1 MKRVYFFTILFMM
14 SLLMGI
20 VSCEPYEVEQLV
32 DKNIPEGETTLSAKV
47 TFNSFK
53 DALIGS
59 TKSAGDAIRQI
70 EGLALLVYDKEGK
83 FLQSQYFSANQLAI
97 EDVERNP
104 SDTGEKQE
112 DGTTDRNNAEST
124 TPQATFNFTIPYG
137 IYSIYVV
144 ANMGDIANDN
154 NYKDQVQTIEGL
166 RNISF
171 NWVQDKTENPT
182 NISRN
187 NQMFGYFTAGASNT
201 NGEQITINKEGLE
214 LHAWLKRAVS
224 KVTVAFNG
232 EGLNENI
239 RVTVKSVQIKDIPVS
254 CLLDADNIPDAD
266 NEILANGEIISYAD
280 AQGEFPVI
288 TKGGVI
294 FGANHYQGWREAD
307 GSTFKDFDPKGE
319 NGASHLE
326 SSPALYFYENL
337 QGIAESG
344 STADKSLNKLEYT
357 QKGKKYGTY
366 IEVKGYYENQNMG
379 SVTSG
384 EIIYRFMLGKNVT
397 TNYDAERNHHYKVT
411 LCFKNDA
418 NDVDWRIEYNENTGI
433 YVPNPYYISYL
444 YNQSTQLPMKVVI
457 PEDDQIASIKAEI
470 IENNWEPSGDVTY
483 LDTYYG
489 NNSDTKDIYKAT
501 GEGGA
506 EVIGKTTEGN
516 TDAEWIGFLS
526 LVDEAVVMNGVNSTE
541 HNISLEHGLTTFTKY
556 LDDQVGYPYLH
567 WTGNCNCPNP
577 AHLGLKEDYYENAQE
592 YGFTGYE
599 TTGTNTISASFQI
612 PFYTRTKQL
621 FRVTGF
627 VGNNPYYTH
636 DREAK
641 VQIVVKTKNG
651 NEYSNVVKIIQVR
664 RLINPTGIWRSHNNA
679 ESFNVTLMNMSLE
692 AADSG
697 VFSPLI
703 SDGPWT
709 AKVIRGQDWVLLN
722 GKLGNIVTGS
732 TGTSVQFTYKPNGT
746 IGQNEVRCGI
756 IEVYYH
762 NNSCVHR
769 IFVRQGY
776 APYALAN
783 GEAQWYTFNMNTQTS
798 MTASPLDEG
807 SLFRYGKPEYPI
819 SEVNN
824 LDPLFSYAVNPGS
837 NPLAIEGST
846 TPKTWSEIGSL
857 SRTAAFEFSVDNA
870 RLPYLSEYDKLLNYD
885 NGYGVLYGDGATEVA
900 TTSTEAFAYRKHAPI
915 SQDKLKKRGMRGIFV
930 YNESN
935 GGNLFFPIGAV
946 GHGHRKHHNLSGISG
961 QYGILRYATA
971 NVPIESPYRPLLY
984 NLFSQYGAL
993 YWTGGESDGYTG
1005 DAWDINFN
1013 QLDFNEYSYSNAF
1026 ATSYNSDGTSK
1037 GNGKDPN
1044 LGDACYV
1051 RCVVGTR

>member
-1 MKRVYFFTILFMM
+1 M

-70 EGLALLVYDKEGK
+70 EGLALLVYDKDGK

-124 TPQATFNFTIPYG
+124 TPQATFDFTIPYG

-239 RVTVKSVQIKDIPVS
+239 RVTIKSVQIKDIPVS

-266 NEILANGEIISYAD
+266 DEILADGEIISFANEK
-280 AQGEFPVI
+280 GEFPVV
-288 TKGGVI
+288 TKGGVF

-433 YVPNPYYISYL
+433 YVPDPYYISYL
-444 YNQSTQLPMKVVI
+444 YNQSTQLPMKVVL
-457 PEDDQIASIKAEI
+457 PGDDQIASITAEI
-470 IENNWEPSGDVTY
+470 IENNWEPSGDVSV
-483 LDTYYG
+483 LGDNYYG
-489 NNSDTKDIYKAT
+489 NASPTKGYYCAPPVV
-501 GEGGA
+501 GEGDAAQAKYVGYT
-506 EVIGKTTEGN
+506 GKGN
-516 TDAEWIGFLS
+516 TAVEFVGFLS
-526 LVDEAVVMNGVNSTE
+526 LVNEYEVLNGDASDGS
-541 HNISLEHGLTTFTKY
+541 ISVDHGLDDFTDEY
-556 LDDQVGYPYLH
+556 LKSDLPHLH
-567 WTGNCNCPNP
+567 WIGECDCKKP
-577 AHLGLKEDYYENAQE
+577 ANLGFKDDYFANASQ

-599 TTGTNTISASFQI
+599 PTGSNTVSASFSI
-612 PFYTRTKQL
+612 PFYTRVKQI

-641 VQIVVKTKNG
+641 VRITVTTKNAQT
-651 NEYSNVVKIIQVR
+651 YTKDVKIIQVR
-664 RLINPTGIWRSHNNA
+664 RLINPTGIWRAYNND
-679 ESFNVTLMNMSLE
+679 ESFNVTLMNMTLE
-692 AADSG
+692 SIQSG
-697 VFSPLI
+697 SFSPVV

-709 AKVIRGQDWVLLN
+709 AKVIQGQGWVCLN
-722 GKLGNIVTGS
+722 GSSIPGNTVTGS
-732 TGTSVQFTYKPNGT
+732 TGTAVQFSYKPVNKLT
-746 IGQNEVRCGI
+746 DPSQSRFGI

-762 NNSCVHR
+762 DNSCVHR

-776 APYALAN
+776 APTALKDGQA
-783 GEAQWYTFNMNTQTS
+783 EWYSFNMNTQTS
-798 MTASPLDEG
+798 MTSSPLDEG
-807 SLFRYGKPEYPI
+807 SLFRYGKPQYPI
-819 SEVNN
+819 SEANN
-824 LDPLFSYAVNPGS
+824 LNPLFGFTVNPGS
-837 NPLAIEGST
+837 NKFAIEGST
-846 TPKTWSEIGSL
+846 TSMTWAQIGSL
-857 SRTAAFEFSVDNA
+857 TRTSAFEFSVNNA
-870 RLPYLSEYDKLLNYD
+870 RLPYRTEYEQLLNYD
-885 NGYGVLYGDGATEVA
+885 NGYGVLYADGATEVA
-900 TTSTEAFAYRKHAPI
+900 TTSTDAFAYRKHAAI
-915 SQDKLKKRGMRGIFV
+915 DEASLKKRGMRGVFV
-930 YNESN
+930 YNVEN
-935 GGNLFFPIGAV
+935 GRNLFFPIGAV
-946 GHGHRKHHNLSGISG
+946 GYGHRKH
-961 QYGILRYATA
+961 QFAEEAYGMLRYATT
-971 NVPIESPYRPLLY
+971 NVRIKSPYRPLLY
-984 NLFSQYGAL
+984 NLDTQYGAI
-993 YWTGGESDGYTG
+993 YWTAGTTDGYTG
-1005 DAWDINFN
+1005 DGWDINFN
-1013 QLDFNEYSYSNAF
+1013 QLDFNVFTYSNAF
-1026 ATSYNSDGTSK
+1026 AKTTNADGTYK
-1037 GNGKDPN
+1037 DNGVDPN

>member
-1 MKRVYFFTILFMM
+1 M

-70 EGLALLVYDKEGK
+70 EGLALLVYDKDGK

-266 NEILANGEIISYAD
+266 DEILADGEIISFANEK
-280 AQGEFPVI
+280 GEFPVV

-433 YVPNPYYISYL
+433 YVPDPYYISYL

-470 IENNWEPSGDVTY
+470 IENNWEPSGDVSV
-483 LDTYYG
+483 LGDNYYG
-489 NNSDTKDIYKAT
+489 NASPTKGYYCAPPEVNAQAT
-501 GEGGA
+501 YVGYTGQ
-506 EVIGKTTEGN
+506 GN
-516 TDAEWIGFLS
+516 TAVEFVGFLS
-526 LVDEAVVMNGVNSTE
+526 LVNEYEVLNGDASDGS
-541 HNISLEHGLTTFTKY
+541 ISVDHGLDNFTNEY
-556 LDDQVGYPYLH
+556 LKSDMPHLH
-567 WTGNCNCPNP
+567 WIGECDCQKP
-577 AHLGLKEDYYENAQE
+577 ANLGFKDDYFANASQ

-599 TTGTNTISASFQI
+599 PTGSNTVSASFSI
-612 PFYTRTKQL
+612 PFYTRVKQI

-641 VQIVVKTKNG
+641 VRITVTTKNAQT
-651 NEYSNVVKIIQVR
+651 YTKDVKIIQVR
-664 RLINPTGIWRSHNNA
+664 RLINPTGIWRAYNND
-679 ESFNVTLMNMSLE
+679 ESFSVTLMNMRLE
-692 AADSG
+692 DMRTG
-697 VFSPLI
+697 LFSPVV

-709 AKVIRGQDWVLLN
+709 ANVIQGQDWVCLN
-722 GKLGNIVTGS
+722 GIPGNTVTGS
-732 TGTSVQFTYKPNGT
+732 TGTAVQFSYKPVGKLTDAN
-746 IGQNEVRCGI
+746 QSRFGI
-756 IEVYYH
+756 IEIHYH
-762 NNSCVHR
+762 DNSCVHR

-776 APYALAN
+776 APSALKD
-783 GEAQWYTFNMNTQTS
+783 GEAEWYSFNMNTQTS
-798 MTASPLDEG
+798 MTSSPLDEG
-807 SLFRYGKPEYPI
+807 SLFRYGKPQYPI
-819 SEVNN
+819 SEANN
-824 LDPLFSYAVNPGS
+824 HDPRFSYAVNPGS

-857 SRTAAFEFSVDNA
+857 SRTSAFEFSVDNA
-870 RLPYLSEYDKLLNYD
+870 RLPYLSEYKQLLVYD

-900 TTSTEAFAYRKHAPI
+900 TTSDQAFAYRKHAPI
-915 SQDKLKKRGMRGIFV
+915 SSDELKSRGMRGIFV
-930 YNESN
+930 YNENN
-935 GGNLFFPIGAV
+935 GRNIFFPIGAV
-946 GHGHRKHHNLSGISG
+946 GYGHRKHHNLSGISG
-961 QYGILRYATA
+961 QYGILRYATS
-971 NVPIESPYRPLLY
+971 NSPILSPYRPLLY
-984 NLFSQYGAL
+984 NLFVQYGAL

-1013 QLDFNEYSYSNAF
+1013 QLDFNEYNYSNAF
-1026 ATSYNSDGTSK
+1026 ATTYNSDGTSR

-1044 LGDACYV
+1044 LSDACYV